1 MVGAMNLF
9 ETNGAERAAKRAED
23 IARGTG
29 SDAHVSERENFADIM
44 ETVIGVRLDDPSA
57 AATSGEADAVRPRE
71 EFAAVLPRAKAPDRL
86 REVCTE
92 MESIFVKQMLSQM
105 KKNVDKSEF
114 LHGGYAEEIFE
125 DMLYDEYAMMISK
138 NSDLGIARQMYEQLS
153 RRA

>member
-29 SDAHVSERENFADIM
+29 SGGQISERENFADIM
-44 ETVIGVRLDDPSA
+44 ETVIGVRLDDPTAS
-57 AATSGEADAVRPRE
+57 ATSSETVDTRPRE
-71 EFAAVLPRAKAPDRL
+71 AFAAVLPKAKGPDKL

-105 KKNVDKSEF
+105 KKNVEKSEF
-114 LHGGYAEEIFE
+114 LHGGYAEDIFE